1 MNRLLSFSMFFYL
14 LTLCVSDEENK
25 YRPCPICYDEDIYP
39 SESNIGK
46 MVNVRYA
53 GTFTCGGLYQAG
65 MDGGIPEFVCG
76 ALQDWVQ
83 DVCGC
88 DPSNK
93 PPSQYK
99 PPTQAPWSIP
109 PQYSH
114 LPIFS
119 QPIWQPAAAP
129 VVVMPVAAPVP
140 GQGEYN
146 VDPAPSPTNPPAPAP
161 TNPPAPST
169 FDFPI
174 RRTPTR
180 GGKEKLKADYG
191 RLGTRNLR
199 MNSRMNSEG
208 KPLEVEMQN

>member
-1 MNRLLSFSMFFYL
+1 MNRLISFSTFFYL
-14 LTLCVSDEENK
+14 LTLCVSDEDNQ
-25 YRPCPICYDEDIYP
+25 YPPCPICYDEDIYP

-46 MVNVRYA
+46 LINVRYT
-53 GTFTCGGLYQAG
+53 GTYTCGGLYQAG
-65 MDGGIPEFVCG
+65 IDGDIPEFVCG

-93 PPSQYK
+93 PPSEYK

-140 GQGEYN
+140 DTGEYN
-146 VDPAPSPTNPPAPAP
+146 DPVPAPSNPPAPAP
-161 TNPPAPST
+161 TNPPAPSF

-174 RRTPTR
+174 RKTPT
-180 GGKEKLKADYG
+180 GGGNKAGMKAYLRDG
-191 RLGTRNLR
+191 PRNLR

-208 KPLEVEMQN
+208 KPLEVETLN